1 MKTIVNTVPEAE
13 IAQTFPRLFSRNGNG
28 KIAVFRAETAGTWLT
43 GIFAGLPVSIEFNVY
58 DNPEWN
64 LLPIG
69 QSVTFVQE

>member
-13 IAQTFPRLFSRNGNG
+13 IAQTFPRLFSNDSNG

-58 DNPEWN
+58 NSADWHM
-64 LLPIG
+64 LPIG
-69 QSVTFVQE
+69 SSVTLVQE